1 MIYILLFFAAG
12 ALIGHFLK
20 RSQKVMKANQ
30 RLQNMTVF
38 ALLFFMGISTGS
50 NDTILRNLPSLGKDA
65 LINCCHPGYIGQ
77 HIGSVPCLSPVFQ
90 GERMSGLLLV
100 LPFIAGLAAGALEWI
115 SAVGFPEQT
124 QTLLIYALLFFIG
137 VSVGSDEETLANLKT
152 LNLLSLLV
160 PFSILAGSL
169 IGGAVGSVLINR
181 IDVNEGMSIGAGLG
195 YYSLSSVLI
204 GQLRGEELGVI
215 ALMANIFREVS
226 TILFAPLL
234 VSLFGEMALIA
245 SGGATTSDT
254 SLPVIQRYSG
264 NRYTLIAVFNGIVL
278 SLLVP
283 LVVPLFL

>member
-1 MIYILLFFAAG
+1 M
-12 ALIGHFLK
+12 
-20 RSQKVMKANQ
+20 
-30 RLQNMTVF
+30 
-38 ALLFFMGISTGS
+38 
-50 NDTILRNLPSLGKDA
+50 
-65 LINCCHPGYIGQ
+65 
-77 HIGSVPCLSPVFQ
+77 
-90 GERMSGLLLV
+90 
-100 LPFIAGLAAGALEWI
+100 EWI

>member
-1 MIYILLFFAAG
+1 
-12 ALIGHFLK
+12 
-20 RSQKVMKANQ
+20 
-30 RLQNMTVF
+30 
-38 ALLFFMGISTGS
+38 
-50 NDTILRNLPSLGKDA
+50 
-65 LINCCHPGYIGQ
+65 
-77 HIGSVPCLSPVFQ
+77 
-90 GERMSGLLLV
+90 MSGLLLA
-100 LPFIAGLAAGALEWI
+100 LPFIAGLAAGALKWI

>member
-1 MIYILLFFAAG
+1 
-12 ALIGHFLK
+12 
-20 RSQKVMKANQ
+20 
-30 RLQNMTVF
+30 
-38 ALLFFMGISTGS
+38 
-50 NDTILRNLPSLGKDA
+50 
-65 LINCCHPGYIGQ
+65 
-77 HIGSVPCLSPVFQ
+77 
-90 GERMSGLLLV
+90 MSGLLLV

>member
-1 MIYILLFFAAG
+1 
-12 ALIGHFLK
+12 
-20 RSQKVMKANQ
+20 
-30 RLQNMTVF
+30 
-38 ALLFFMGISTGS
+38 
-50 NDTILRNLPSLGKDA
+50 
-65 LINCCHPGYIGQ
+65 
-77 HIGSVPCLSPVFQ
+77 
-90 GERMSGLLLV
+90 MSGLLLV
-100 LPFIAGLAAGALEWI
+100 LPFIAGLTAGALKWI
-115 SAVGFPEQT
+115 SAAGFPEQT

-152 LNLLSLLV
+152 LNLHSLLV

-169 IGGAVGSVLINR
+169 IGGAVGSVLISR

-226 TILFAPLL
+226 TILLAPLL
-234 VSLFGEMALIA
+234 VSLFGEMAVIA